1 MRRVGTDAIWN
12 EGNDNPALFY
22 LEKLIRKEN
31 AALGGPE
38 RLDGDVE
45 SEKIKKEAGKGGC
58 S

>member
-31 AALGGPE
+31 AASGGPE

-45 SEKIKKEAGKGGC
+45 SEKKEAGKGGC